1 MYFLKNIL
9 LNKNRSYINIMYAM
23 IKKDLFLLKQKT
35 VDLIINS
42 AVILSMELI
51 VWCYLYP
58 LLGMPE
64 QFVIPMFVGWPLI
77 SIMINLGFCF
87 SMKYTLGALYTGYG
101 FMEFDLTLPLPI
113 SYVLAQYIISFV
125 IEACIATLPLIL
137 IGITIIQY
145 LYPAVALA
153 SLLPFCFLYVINLS
167 LIGIVFLALSFWY
180 PNQWFENNV
189 WPRRIGPIITFGAVF
204 APWHQIYAFSKP
216 IGILMLFNP
225 LTYVTEAMRGI
236 LLGGNGIYISLW
248 FCIPILII
256 LFICSTL
263 WMHKSVRSKLD
274 LLS

>member
-1 MYFLKNIL
+1 MDYFEKL
-9 LNKNRSYINIMYAM
+9 LPKDLRSYISILCAM

-35 VDLIINS
+35 ADIIINS
-42 AVILSMELI
+42 AIILTMELI

-58 LLGMPE
+58 LLGMPQE
-64 QFVIPMFVGWPLI
+64 LVLPMFVGWPLI

-101 FMEFDLTLPLPI
+101 FMEFDLTLPLPT
-113 SYVLAQYIISFV
+113 SYVLAKYIISFV

-145 LYPAVALA
+145 LYPTVIIAG
-153 SLLPFCFLYVINLS
+153 LLPFCLLYIMNLS
-167 LIGIVFLALSFWY
+167 LIAIVFLALSFWY

-204 APWHQIYAFSKP
+204 APWHQVYVFSKP
-216 IGILMLFNP
+216 IGILMLLNP
-225 LTYVTEAMRGI
+225 LTYVTEAMRSV
-236 LLGGNGIYISLW
+236 LLKGNGIYISLW
-248 FCIPILII
+248 FCIPILIL
-256 LFICSTL
+256 LFLVSTL
-263 WMHKSVRSKLD
+263 WMSKSVRSKLD